1 MYIINYLWKVKVG
14 IKNLVDIV
22 FKVMFIWLLDE
33 HALFLCYVIKRY
45 KAQNWLTS
53 SSMILA
59 RFTEEG
65 WKDENGDGDGLFI
78 LHI

>member
-22 FKVMFIWLLDE
+22 FKAMFIWLLDE

-45 KAQNWLTS
+45 KAQN
-53 SSMILA
+53 
-59 RFTEEG
+59 
-65 WKDENGDGDGLFI
+65 
-78 LHI
+78 